1 MQVRENQ
8 IAKVF
13 SARLDRG
20 KDLFQSLETIVKNKG
35 LSGGVF
41 WVIGTL
47 SAVKLAFYNG
57 KDYDFIERTGDWE
70 LVSCTGNIA
79 IKDSG
84 EVVIHAHAVVS
95 DKEGGCVG
103 GHVLEGCL
111 VAYTCDVMI
120 FEFSDAI
127 KRVFDSDTGLFL
139 FE

>member
-20 KDLFQSLETIVKNKG
+20 EDLFQSLEKIAKDEG
-35 LSGGVF
+35 LLGGVF

-47 SAVKLAFYNG
+47 SAVKLAYYNG
-57 KDYDFIERTGDWE
+57 KNYDIIERTGDWE

-79 IKDSG
+79 TKDSG
-84 EVVIHAHAVVS
+84 ELVIHAHGVVS
-95 DKEGGCVG
+95 DKDGVCVG
-103 GHVLEGCL
+103 GHILEGCP

-120 FEFSDAI
+120 FGFSESI
-127 KRVFDSDTGLFL
+127 KREFDSETGLFL
-139 FE
+139 FK